1 MTTLQVAMMLS
12 DHGFHIRNSMSRM
25 LLSMF
30 PLVDVSHGIDQGWG
44 HGSVQF
50 LVNQVLLVKNW

>member
-30 PLVDVSHGIDQGWG
+30 PHGIDQGWG

-50 LVNQVLLVKNW
+50 LVNQVLLVRNW